1 MNVLVYFTLTIIIK
15 NAVRS
20 KNMQINTLSTTPF
33 SDQKPG
39 TSGLRKKVT
48 VFQQHNY
55 LENFV
60 QSIFNSIEDYQGKS
74 LVLGGDGRYFNRE
87 AIQIIIK
94 IAAAN
99 GFSELIIGQGGLLST
114 PAASHIIRKYQA
126 FGGIIL
132 SASHNPGGP
141 DEDFGIK
148 YNINNGGPAPEK
160 FTDALFE
167 NTNTISEYK
176 IADIADLDLDN
187 IGQQQIDDLL
197 VSIIDPVTDYAD
209 LMASIFDFDLLKNS
223 FSSNYITL
231 CFDAMHAITG
241 PYATRILEGILG
253 APKGTVINEIPLEDF
268 GGHHPDPNM
277 AHAKELTD
285 LMFSEDSPT
294 FGAASDGDGDRNMI
308 MGENVFVT
316 PSDSIAIMA
325 ANARLIPAYAK
336 GIAGVA
342 RSMPTSQA
350 VDRVAKKMGLP
361 CYETPTGWKYF
372 GNLLDAGEIT
382 LCGEESFG
390 SGSDHVREKDGLWA
404 VLFWLNLI
412 AKKRQTVEQ
421 IVQEHW
427 QTYGRDIYCR
437 HDYEAVDLDIANTI
451 IEHLRN
457 QLPGLVGQ
465 SFGNYTVKYADEFSY
480 TDPIDNSVSTN
491 QGIRIGFEDGSR
503 IIYRL
508 SGTGTVGATL
518 RIYLEKFES
527 DSSKHHQNAQH
538 ALSFLI
544 NLAEQ
549 FCEVKKR
556 TGRTEPTVIT

>member
-1 MNVLVYFTLTIIIK
+1 MKIE
-15 NAVRS
+15 S
-20 KNMQINTLSTTPF
+20 LSTTPYT
-33 SDQKPG
+33 DQKPG

-48 VFQQHNY
+48 VFQQSNY

-60 QSIFNSIEDYQGKS
+60 QSIFNSLNDFQGSS

-99 GFSELIIGQGGLLST
+99 GFKELIIGQGGLLST
-114 PAASHIIRKYQA
+114 PAASHLIRINKA

-148 YNINNGGPAPEK
+148 YNVSNGGPAPEK
-160 FTDALFE
+160 FTDALYE
-167 NTNTISEYK
+167 NTTTITEYK
-176 IADIADLDLDN
+176 KADIANVDLDN
-187 IGQQQIDDLL
+187 IGQQQIDGL
-197 VSIIDPVTDYAD
+197 VITIVDPVSDYAD
-209 LMASIFDFDLLKNS
+209 LMASIFDFDLLK
-223 FSSNYITL
+223 SSISSGYISL

-241 PYATRILEGILG
+241 PYAKRILEDILG
-253 APKGTVINEIPLEDF
+253 APAGTVINGIPLEDF
-268 GGHHPDPNM
+268 GGGHPDPNM
-277 AHAKELTD
+277 AHAKELTER
-285 LMFSEDSPT
+285 MFSDNAPT
-294 FGAASDGDGDRNMI
+294 FGAASDGDGDRNMV
-308 MGENVFVT
+308 MGANIFVT
-316 PSDSIAIMA
+316 PSDSLAIMA
-325 ANARLIPAYAK
+325 ANAKNIPAYSA
-336 GIAGVA
+336 GISGVA

-350 VDRVAKKMGLP
+350 VDRVAKKLRIP
-361 CYETPTGWKYF
+361 CFETPTGWKYF
-372 GNLLDAGEIT
+372 GNLLDDGQIT

-390 SGSDHVREKDGLWA
+390 SGSNHVREKDGLWA

-412 AKKRQTVEQ
+412 AKKRQTVEE
-421 IVQEHW
+421 IVSNHW
-427 QTYGRDIYCR
+427 QTFGRDIYCR
-437 HDYEAVDLDIANTI
+437 HDYEAVDMEIANGI
-451 IEHLRN
+451 VDHLRD
-457 QLPGLVGQ
+457 QLPGLQGQ
-465 SFGNYTVKYADEFSY
+465 SFGNYTVQYADEFSY
-480 TDPIDNSVSTN
+480 TDPVDNSVSSN

-518 RIYLEKFES
+518 RIYLEKFEE
-527 DSSKHHQNAQH
+527 DSAKHNQDAQD